1 MGFASWVRRVTSTV
15 GRGASGTARHRCYH
29 PADDVREEPA
39 WRSGVR
45 RPLPRCSGSWGTTAS
60 EGINPD
66 EGQLRALLASDAGG
80 TAAIRQPLVVPCRGR
95 STRKGTSWLRRRT
108 ERRARP
114 TAATGRWRSTTSQ
127 RRGGLLT
134 LYNDVLQVLIGE
146 TRPWDQIAVMQYPD
160 TNAFVDMIR
169 DPDYQAALVHR
180 DAGLADTAIL
190 VSRPLL

>member
-1 MGFASWVRRVTSTV
+1 MAQWSEEAV
-15 GRGASGTARHRCYH
+15 AALL
-29 PADDVREEPA
+29 REL
-39 WRSGVR
+39 GDHG
-45 RPLPRCSGSWGTTAS
+45 LG
-60 EGINPD
+60 GINPD

-80 TAAIRQPLVVPCRGR
+80 PLQFVNLLSYRPRAQYPEGHELAAAGLSGAEAYGR
-95 STRKGTSWLRRRT
+95 YGAVALDHV
-108 ERRARP
+108 A
-114 TAATGRWRSTTSQ
+114 

-180 DAGLADTAIL
+180 DAGLAETAIL
-190 VSRPLL
+190 VTRPLL